1 MHPLLASRA
10 RLGAYLLGWLP
21 VALMLAGI
29 GRTQGWTWAEAAGLA
44 LPLALA
50 GAFLFLSAWFL
61 CRALPLGDARE
72 GLAGR
77 AVAWGLA
84 ALLMGGLWSALAWP
98 LTRGLAWVPGLAAL
112 PHRVQAA
119 LPVLTALGFLLY
131 LASVAL
137 SYLLLAEARVQE
149 AERRGAELQLLAQES
164 ELKAL
169 RAQLNPHFLFNSLNS
184 ISALTAVDPGRAREM
199 CVLLSDF
206 LRRSLGLGERRE
218 VALREELDLARA
230 YLAIEQIRFGA
241 RLRIAW
247 EVDPGAEAALLPT
260 LLLQPL
266 VENAIKHGIAALPEG
281 GTLTVVASLHGPEVL
296 LSVENPRDP
305 DAPAPEGLGLGLNQV
320 RQRLLG
326 RYGTRARFEAVPEP
340 GRHRVTLAFPLET
353 AP

>member
-10 RLGAYLLGWLP
+10 RLGAYLLGWTP
-21 VALMLAGI
+21 ITALLTGLARI
-29 GRTQGWTWAEAAGLA
+29 QGWSWAEATALA
-44 LPLALA
+44 LPLCLGA
-50 GAFLFLSAWFL
+50 AFLFLTAWYL
-61 CRALPLGDARE
+61 CRAMPLDGNLARL
-72 GLAGR
+72 GGHG
-77 AVAWGLA
+77 VSWGMA
-84 ALLMGGLWSALAWP
+84 ALLMGGLWA
-98 LTRGLAWVPGLAAL
+98 GLAWILARSLAWMPGLGAL
-112 PHRVQAA
+112 PQRVGVG
-119 LPVLTALGFLLY
+119 LPVITGVGILLY

-137 SYLLLAEARVQE
+137 NYLLLAQDRALE

-184 ISALTAVDPGRAREM
+184 ISALTGLNPAGAREM

-206 LRRSLGLGERRE
+206 LRRSLGLGERRQ

-230 YLAIEQIRFGA
+230 YLAIEQIRFGP
-241 RLRIAW
+241 RLRQTWRIDPAA
-247 EVDPGAEAALLPT
+247 EVALLPT

-281 GTLTVVASLHGPEVL
+281 GLLSLSAEAVEGHVL
-296 LSVENPRDP
+296 LQVENPVDP
-305 DAPAPEGLGLGLNQV
+305 DAPPPEGLGLGLRQV

-326 RYGTRARFEAVPEP
+326 RFGTRARFESALQD
-340 GRHRVTLAFPLET
+340 GAFRVTLVFPLET